1 MMKNQIHIEHEVL
14 HMRLKVEKGHIKVIQ
29 GQIDNLPATISTAS
43 EIAAHTDKTNNHLW
57 TFELPKS
64 SKYF

>member
-1 MMKNQIHIEHEVL
+1 MKNQIHIEHEVL
-14 HMRLKVEKGHIKVIQ
+14 HMRLKVKSSRSNQ
-29 GQIDNLPATISTAS
+29 GQINNLPATISTAS
-43 EIAAHTDKTNNHLW
+43 EIAAHTDRINNHLW